1 MTVSPGIGLGIG
13 MALIKHASDSTTNA
27 IIGAAIEVHR
37 TIGPGV
43 LESTYHKCL
52 RREFTLR
59 SIPFESQVILPLEY
73 KGIFLEQGYVID
85 LLVNAEVVVEL
96 KCVTKL
102 LPIHDCQILT
112 YMRLRRVSAGLLLN
126 FKVPVLRD
134 GLKRILL

>member
-1 MTVSPGIGLGIG
+1 
-13 MALIKHASDSTTNA
+13 MALIRHASDKTTTA

-37 TIGPGV
+37 AIGPGV

-52 RREFTLR
+52 RRELSLR
-59 SIPFESQVILPLEY
+59 AVPHESGLVLPLEY
-73 KGIFLEQGYVID
+73 KGVTLDQGYVID
-85 LLVNAEVVVEL
+85 LLVNDEVVVEL

-102 LPIHDCQILT
+102 LPIHECQLMT
-112 YMRLRRVSAGLLLN
+112 YMRLRNLSAGLLIN